1 MFVVLKEI
9 HSSSGNLKNVN
20 EESIELDKD
29 LTAEGKTLSYLFLNS
44 LKNPTALS
52 LEEA

>member
-29 LTAEGKTLSYLFLNS
+29 LTAEGKHYRIYS
-44 LKNPTALS
+44 
-52 LEEA
+52 